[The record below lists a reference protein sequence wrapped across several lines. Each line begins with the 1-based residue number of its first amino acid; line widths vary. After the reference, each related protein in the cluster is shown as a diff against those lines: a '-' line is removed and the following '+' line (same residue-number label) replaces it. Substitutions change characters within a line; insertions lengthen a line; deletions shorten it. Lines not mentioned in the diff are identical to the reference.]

1 MFIPKEIIINAKV
14 AEDPVAERIVDQC
27 RGVPVKYVENG
38 RNDNIVRSSK
48 ILNSCGTGMREK
60 ILAGKQVLYVA
71 PAGNNTVDQFEM
83 PDSRLLCPHF
93 DRLKLASNGCP
104 YACDWC
110 YLKGTYRG
118 AFPFMTVYA
127 EHDKIKAKISK
138 RLSATDENVI
148 FNSGELADSLALDHL
163 TGSVA
168 EFIPFF
174 AASDNGYLFTLTKSD
189 NVNGILDLEHNGHT
203 IPAWSLNDDKVS
215 RTYEI
220 GAPTFERRLMA
231 AQKVQNAGYPLRIRL
246 DPIVPF
252 NGWKESYADTI
263 KTIFES
269 ISPERIT
276 LGTLRF
282 EKAFFNMRNS
292 IFAAGSA
299 LPEIVG
305 QMEPMFEPQVFAGS
319 SQPKVGK
326 YSYSKDQRIG
336 IFNFAIQE
344 IQKYSDCKIALC
356 KESATVWAKTG
367 LDISKCSC
375 VCQLD
380 YADMS
385 GAV

>member
-1 MFIPKEIIINAKV
+1 MNTNTIKIIIYTSIILSVLVLELSAVESKYFFKTRLVYSSLFTTTIIKEERTLMFKPKEIIIHAKV
-14 AEDPVAERIVDQC
+14 AEDPFAERIVDQC

-48 ILNSCGTGMREK
+48 ILNSCGAGMRKK

-71 PAGNNTVDQFEM
+71 PAGNNAVDQFEM

-110 YLKGTYRG
+110 YLKATYRG
-118 AFPFMTVYA
+118 AFPYMTVYA

-138 RLSATDENVI
+138 RLLETDGNVI

-163 TGSVA
+163 TGAVA

-174 AASDNGYLFTLTKSD
+174 AASGNGYLFTLTKSD

-231 AQKVQNAGYPLRIRL
+231 AQKVQNAGYSPRIRL

-252 NGWKESYADTI
+252 NGWKESYADNT
-263 KTIFES
+263 KL
-269 ISPERIT
+269 RG
-276 LGTLRF
+276 LVNRVQRF
-282 EKAFFNMRNS
+282 ER
-292 IFAAGSA
+292 
-299 LPEIVG
+299 
-305 QMEPMFEPQVFAGS
+305 
-319 SQPKVGK
+319 
-326 YSYSKDQRIG
+326 
-336 IFNFAIQE
+336 
-344 IQKYSDCKIALC
+344 
-356 KESATVWAKTG
+356 G
-367 LDISKCSC
+367 LYTLVAPSR
-375 VCQLD
+375 L
-380 YADMS
+380 M
-385 GAV
+385 